1 MNDFLCQGDSSIVLT
16 ANKTKADEDMRTE
29 MKMLEVVCETP
40 LSFLPSFKPAS
51 VAVKNVDLKRY

>member
-1 MNDFLCQGDSSIVLT
+1 MLT
-16 ANKTKADEDMRTE
+16 VNKTKTDEDMRTE